1 MPKLMRRQSMRR
13 GFTLL
18 EVILALAILAG
29 SVAVLGEIMGIA
41 GRHGHD
47 AEAEVRAQL
56 IAMSIMDEM
65 LAQVV
70 EPAQISQQPVDT
82 TDTVPWV
89 YSVNV
94 QNTNVAGLSSI
105 EVIVEQDLE
114 RQFNPMKYI
123 LRRWYAE
130 PTTTTSPTGADTG
143 AGGSGV

>member
-1 MPKLMRRQSMRR
+1 MRTPRPNN

-41 GRHGHD
+41 GRHGRD

-56 IAMSIMDEM
+56 IASSIMDEM

-70 EPAQISQQPVDT
+70 EPAQVSRQVVDT

-89 YSVNV
+89 YSVNIQTTSTV
-94 QNTNVAGLSSI
+94 GLSSI

-114 RQFNPMKYI
+114 RQFDPLRYT

-130 PTTTTSPTGADTG
+130 PTTSPTPTGAETG
-143 AGGSGV
+143 AGGEGV

>member
-1 MPKLMRRQSMRR
+1 MRILTLRQSAAV

-41 GRHGHD
+41 GRHGRD

-56 IAMSIMDEM
+56 IATSIMDEM
-65 LAQVV
+65 LSQVV
-70 EPAQISQQPVDT
+70 EPAQLSRQAVDT

-89 YSVNV
+89 YSVNI
-94 QNTNVAGLSSI
+94 QNTNVTGLSSI

-114 RQFNPMKYI
+114 PQFNPLKYT
-123 LRRWYAE
+123 LLRWYAV
-130 PTTTTSPTGADTG
+130 PTTTTPTDAGTG

>member
-1 MPKLMRRQSMRR
+1 MRRQFGQC

-41 GRHGHD
+41 GRHGRD

-70 EPAQISQQPVDT
+70 EPGQISRQRVDS

-89 YSVNV
+89 YSVNIQTTTV
-94 QNTNVAGLSSI
+94 TGLSSI

-114 RQFNPMKYI
+114 RQFNPLKYT

-130 PTTTTSPTGADTG
+130 PTTSTSPTGAEAG
-143 AGGSGV
+143 AGGVGG

>member
-1 MPKLMRRQSMRR
+1 MPKQLRRQSGKRS
-13 GFTLL
+13 FTLL

-56 IAMSIMDEM
+56 IAASIMDEM
-65 LAQVV
+65 LSQVV
-70 EPAQISQQPVDT
+70 EPAQVARQPVDT
-82 TDTVPWV
+82 SDTVPWV
-89 YSVNV
+89 YSVNI

-114 RQFNPMKYI
+114 RQFNPMKYM

-130 PTTTTSPTGADTG
+130 PTTTASPTSADTG
-143 AGGSGV
+143 TGGTSG

>member
-1 MPKLMRRQSMRR
+1 MRKLTRRKAWNH

-41 GRHGHD
+41 GRHGRD

-70 EPAQISQQPVDT
+70 EPAQISRQPVDS

-89 YSVNV
+89 YTVNI
-94 QNTNVAGLSSI
+94 QNTNVTGLSSI

-114 RQFNPMKYI
+114 RQFNPMKYT

-130 PTTTTSPTGADTG
+130 PTTTASPTGAETG
-143 AGGSGV
+143 TGGSGV

>member
-1 MPKLMRRQSMRR
+1 MRTRR
-13 GFTLL
+13 PDDYGFTLL

-41 GRHGHD
+41 GRHGRD

-56 IAMSIMDEM
+56 IASSIMDEM

-70 EPAQISQQPVDT
+70 EPAQVSRQVVDT

-89 YSVNV
+89 YSVNI
-94 QNTNVAGLSSI
+94 QTTNTVGLSSI

-114 RQFNPMKYI
+114 RQFDPLKYT

-130 PTTTTSPTGADTG
+130 PTTSPTPTGAEAS
-143 AGGSGV
+143 AGGVGG

>member
-1 MPKLMRRQSMRR
+1 
-13 GFTLL
+13 
-18 EVILALAILAG
+18 
-29 SVAVLGEIMGIA
+29 
-41 GRHGHD
+41 
-47 AEAEVRAQL
+47 
-56 IAMSIMDEM
+56 MSIMDEM

-89 YSVNV
+89 YSVNI

-114 RQFNPMKYI
+114 RQFNPMKYT

-130 PTTTTSPTGADTG
+130 PTTTASPTGADSG
-143 AGGSGV
+143 AGGSGA